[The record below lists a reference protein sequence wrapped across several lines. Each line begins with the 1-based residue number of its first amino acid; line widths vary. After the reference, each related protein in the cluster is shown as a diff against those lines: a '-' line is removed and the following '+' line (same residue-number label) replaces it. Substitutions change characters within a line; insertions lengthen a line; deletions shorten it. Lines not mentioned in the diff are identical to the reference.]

1 LPSLIVLPLSQR
13 LLKLNPAIQFDAFYI
28 TRKLNMPSEFL
39 LELQNLKKY
48 FPVKKGVFGR
58 TVAQL
63 RAVDGVNLSITKGE
77 TVGLVGESGCG
88 KTTLGR
94 TVLRIQRPMDGSILF
109 QTNGGAQVDL
119 AKLEGNA
126 LRSIRSQIQMI
137 FQDPQSSLN
146 PRMTVLDIIGEPLV
160 ANRLAEHDD
169 VVEQVKFLMD
179 KVGLQVKHL
188 NRYPHA
194 FSGGQRQRIGI
205 ARALITHP
213 SLVVADEPVSALDVS
228 IRAQVL
234 NLLHELR
241 QEFGLTYLFI
251 SHDLSVVEHISDRVI
266 VMYVGKVL
274 KKVQPPICLPVRC
287 IPTQK
292 RFCARSLIQI
302 RESAPTRLSF
312 RVKRQ
317 AR

>member
-1 LPSLIVLPLSQR
+1 
-13 LLKLNPAIQFDAFYI
+13 
-28 TRKLNMPSEFL
+28 
-39 LELQNLKKY
+39 
-48 FPVKKGVFGR
+48 
-58 TVAQL
+58 
-63 RAVDGVNLSITKGE
+63 
-77 TVGLVGESGCG
+77 
-88 KTTLGR
+88 
-94 TVLRIQRPMDGSILF
+94 
-109 QTNGGAQVDL
+109 
-119 AKLEGNA
+119 
-126 LRSIRSQIQMI
+126 
-137 FQDPQSSLN
+137 
-146 PRMTVLDIIGEPLV
+146 MTVLDIIGEPLV